1 MTSQLRF
8 PQSLPGLAPL
18 TQFVLSAV
26 EGAAGLYSLEADELP
41 ELKLFLMD
49 PALHIRDYAPDIRA
63 HLSEVDAVSADQVRV
78 LVVVNTAQ
86 GEPAA
91 NLLAPVLV
99 NVDTLQAAQ
108 VILEGQDFPVRR
120 VLTPSE

>member
-1 MTSQLRF
+1 M
-8 PQSLPGLAPL
+8 
-18 TQFVLSAV
+18 
-26 EGAAGLYSLEADELP
+26 EGAVSLYSLEADELP

-86 GEPAA
+86 GELGCQPFGPGAG
-91 NLLAPVLV
+91 
-99 NVDTLQAAQ
+99 
-108 VILEGQDFPVRR
+108 ERR
-120 VLTPSE
+120 YPSGGPGHP